1 MTTCNHANLSL
12 LMSIIPSFSHSHPV
26 ASILYYP
33 SPSYSFLLDCGEG
46 MTNQLLRISPAGIRA
61 FTSIK
66 AVLLSHS
73 HADHHLGLPL
83 LLRYLV
89 SLQNEANDQEDA
101 NKGDI
106 SLDKRLRVEYL
117 PIRIVGPPRVRAFL
131 EMWEELVP
139 SLKGSYVYVDVK
151 LPKESVM
158 KEWNPMTVA
167 EEEEWRREGYDCSQL
182 ASSHGMK
189 ILVNN
194 TGAFDVD
201 FLEEKLLVRMI
212 PVGIP
217 LTSSGRID
225 N

>member
-1 MTTCNHANLSL
+1 
-12 LMSIIPSFSHSHPV
+12 
-26 ASILYYP
+26 
-33 SPSYSFLLDCGEG
+33 
-46 MTNQLLRISPAGIRA
+46 MTNQFLRIAPAGIRA

-83 LLRYLV
+83 LLHYLA
-89 SLQNEANDQEDA
+89 SLQKESNDQECID
-101 NKGDI
+101 KGDM
-106 SLDKRLRVEYL
+106 SPDKRVRVDYL
-117 PIRIVGPPRVRAFL
+117 PIRIIGPPRVRAFL
-131 EMWEELVP
+131 EMWEALEP

-151 LPKESVM
+151 LPKECVM
-158 KEWNPMTVA
+158 KEWNPAMMVT
-167 EEEEWRREGYDCSQL
+167 EEAKEQEENVYLQS

-189 ILVNN
+189 ILVNT

-212 PVGIP
+212 PVGIT
-217 LTSSGRID
+217 LWNDGSID